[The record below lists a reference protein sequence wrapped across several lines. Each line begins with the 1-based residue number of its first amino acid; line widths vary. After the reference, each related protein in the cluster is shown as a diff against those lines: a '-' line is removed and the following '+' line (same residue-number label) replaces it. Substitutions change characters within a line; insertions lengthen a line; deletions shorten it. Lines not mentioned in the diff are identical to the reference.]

1 MHIALRRID
10 ADDMT
15 SRRKHGS
22 LGVRVRGS
30 AVIVAPLMRTR
41 DDESRLATI
50 GAALVLC
57 TLPSAACHRDSGD
70 VSAVEADPEAA
81 TAGETDDTD
90 PLPSDASDS
99 ASDSEDETTGA
110 DATGGSPTDTGSTDD
125 PGPGDVPDDAF
136 LDGFFPIG
144 VFAPLA
150 PDMQGW
156 KDLGLNTMLSVP
168 QGEDRVAWDET
179 AQSLGLAMIR
189 QPLPDPAADVGRT
202 DLLAWL
208 LPDEPDIAI
217 NDDACGGSC
226 VDLTESLSSQWRAID
241 PARQLFVNLAGP
253 NVLMS
258 AACDHCN
265 GPGDEPPNPSCI
277 PDNDQ
282 CYPRIIDAAD
292 WISEDIY
299 PVTGWLPS
307 EDLRDDITVVG
318 KTLDRI
324 GDWTD
329 KPQFAI
335 IEASDLRHTFD
346 GTGTRGPTPDEVR
359 AEVWHAIIH
368 GARGIFYFP
377 VAFNPFEFDAVEDD
391 VKAEIAVQHAL
402 LAEIG
407 PVLQTEID
415 PSAMTVAADAPLES
429 TWRLSDTEA
438 WVVVLNTTNA
448 PVTAR
453 VSLGGVAG
461 DASVVG
467 EDRTVPLVDGVVADD
482 FGAYAVHV
490 YRLPRG

>member
-1 MHIALRRID
+1 
-10 ADDMT
+10 
-15 SRRKHGS
+15 
-22 LGVRVRGS
+22 
-30 AVIVAPLMRTR
+30 MRTR
-41 DDESRLATI
+41 DDESRLRTI

-57 TLPSAACHRDSGD
+57 TLPCAACNQDSGD
-70 VSAVEADPEAA
+70 VSAAAADPETSTTGDAN
-81 TAGETDDTD
+81 DTD
-90 PLPSDASDS
+90 PRPDPAGDS
-99 ASDSEDETTGA
+99 SEDDTTSG
-110 DATGGSPTDTGSTDD
+110 DTSDDGSSTGSGSTDD
-125 PGPGDVPDDAF
+125 PDPADVPGDAF

-150 PDMQGW
+150 PDMKGW
-156 KDLGLNTMLSVP
+156 KALGLNTMLSVP
-168 QGEDRVAWDET
+168 QGEDRVVWDET
-179 AQSLGLAMIR
+179 AQSLGLSMIR
-189 QPLPDPAADVGRT
+189 QPLPDPSADVGRT

-217 NDDACGGSC
+217 NDAACGGSC
-226 VDLTESLSSQWRAID
+226 VELTESLSAQWRAID
-241 PARQLFVNLAGP
+241 PARKLFVNLAGP

-292 WISEDIY
+292 WVSEDIY

-335 IEASDLRHTFD
+335 LEASDLRHTFD
-346 GTGTRGPTPDEVR
+346 GTGTRGPTPAEVR
-359 AEVWHAIIH
+359 AELWHAIIH

-391 VKAEIAVQHAL
+391 VKAEISVQHGL
-402 LAEIG
+402 IAEIG

-415 PSAMTVAADAPLES
+415 PAAMTVAVDAPLEA
-429 TWRLSDTEA
+429 TWRLTDSEA
-438 WVVVLNTTNA
+438 WVVVLNTKNA

-453 VSLGGVAG
+453 VRLGGVAG
-461 DASVVG
+461 EAIVVG
-467 EDRTVPLVDGVVADD
+467 EDRTVPLVDGGVSDD

-490 YRLPRG
+490 YRLPRS